1 MKIAVIGTGLSG
13 YGAIKYLIQKNFE
26 FDIYDVGE
34 RENLEI
40 QDLKERLKNSNTKNW
55 KKEDISLLKSY
66 SNFKNKVI
74 RKKYFG
80 SEYIYKN
87 LNSSSKKNIYIPYS
101 HALGGYSNV
110 WSANA
115 FALDKK
121 ILNDWPEE
129 SIPNLNDY
137 NEVIKNIEYD
147 EESNDFKNLFPNLKS
162 EKSKKKSSEIS
173 EYVFDKLKKIN
184 TKNFLSGKIRSLIN
198 YNDKTQN
205 ACKYC
210 GFCFTGCAYGSIFNT
225 KDEVLNFLNN
235 KNVNFFDSFELIK
248 FEEINGKVHLSLK
261 KKEKSI

>member
-101 HALGGYSNV
+101 HALGRYSNV

-137 NEVIKNIEYD
+137 NEVIKILNTMRNQMIL
-147 EESNDFKNLFPNLKS
+147 KNLFPILNLKNLK
-162 EKSKKKSSEIS
+162 EK
-173 EYVFDKLKKIN
+173 VLKFLN
-184 TKNFLSGKIRSLIN
+184 TYLIN
-198 YNDKTQN
+198 
-205 ACKYC
+205 
-210 GFCFTGCAYGSIFNT
+210 
-225 KDEVLNFLNN
+225 
-235 KNVNFFDSFELIK
+235 
-248 FEEINGKVHLSLK
+248 
-261 KKEKSI
+261 